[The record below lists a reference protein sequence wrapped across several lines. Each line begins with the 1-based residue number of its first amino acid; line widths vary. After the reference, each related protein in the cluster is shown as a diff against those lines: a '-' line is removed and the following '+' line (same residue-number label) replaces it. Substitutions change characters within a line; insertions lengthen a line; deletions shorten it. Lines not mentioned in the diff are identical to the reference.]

1 MTNLG
6 KTTGL
11 IIQKSARKQKI
22 AKTFSIDVSS
32 PVENEIFDAAEYV
45 KFLVDNIKVEGLKG
59 NLGNSVSV
67 KEEENIVTVASSVK
81 LSGKYVK
88 YLTKKYLKK
97 NQLKEWIRFS
107 SASKVNSYKLSF
119 YQSENDAEDVE
130 EIEEIAD
137 VE

>member
-1 MTNLG
+1 MPNNIS
-6 KTTGL
+6 K
-11 IIQKSARKQKI
+11 QAARKQKI
-22 AKTFSIDVSS
+22 AKTFTIDVSS

-45 KFLVDNIKVEGLKG
+45 KYLIDNIKVENLKG

-81 LSGKYVK
+81 LSGKYLK

-119 YQSENDAEDVE
+119 YQSANDAEDVE